1 MRQSGMSAPASF
13 NLSSLPDNLYHMK
26 TWSSKEF
33 WLVNRIG
40 HNLST
45 TSPNCHAPKNV
56 YAFLACDLKSEIM
69 QCNCALFEKLNTVPT
84 LHARKEAFITSAI
97 DHFVAT
103 NLTGASKRIRFMFAY
118 WVWMWATSSL
128 PVTQYQIWKILEPS
142 LKSQNCQTPFRRAVE
157 SI

>member
-1 MRQSGMSAPASF
+1 MPLRVFPIM
-13 NLSSLPDNLYHMK
+13 
-26 TWSSKEF
+26 
-33 WLVNRIG
+33 
-40 HNLST
+40 
-45 TSPNCHAPKNV
+45 

-103 NLTGASKRIRFMFAY
+103 NLTGASQRIRFMFAY

-128 PVTQYQIWKILEPS
+128 PVTQYQIWKSLEPS

-157 SI
+157 TMLLIADGEMLRWPYKFFHQWYIPVAIWIYLSGNLSRFSHILCC